1 MTSLLIAVF
10 VLIFLFSSFDCL
22 VDACPETCVC
32 KGSDVLCG
40 GRNVSTFPQLHTIP
54 FSATKLRLQYNIIK
68 DIQLHSDNVT
78 HHPQLTWLY
87 LDHNQLTSLPAYNQS
102 YLLGFTGLQELSVT
116 SNKINIIAENVFS
129 GLHQLLRL
137 YLSDNRIQTIADGAF
152 RQVRQL
158 QILTL
163 YNNRLTKVVATW
175 FDKLYSLKYL
185 YLHNNLISSF
195 EPDTFLWSET
205 LLKLYLHNNRITSMP
220 PLPIKHCNKKSNLAC
235 TLTELSLQGNNIHCG
250 CRRPKHDRSILNM
263 TLPSVTLCCVDVE
276 MDCAIKH
283 YSLFF
288 LSYVKGPVCIKPS
301 IEINPEKGGDVC
313 KVNGEPEPVVYTSV
327 GCLPQYQ
334 TRNNHTTV
342 TQKLTVICEAENI
355 IGKASQIFQSD
366 NETYLCTNETRNYL
380 NEKNGVPKKTHL
392 SPVWSMICLLS
403 FSPLVTVLVLVTYM
417 YLCIRK
423 DVSEEIEV
431 SDGYAQTCEHE
442 HDIIT

>member
-1 MTSLLIAVF
+1 MILLIAVF
-10 VLIFLFSSFDCL
+10 VLISRFPSFDHQ

-32 KGSDVLCG
+32 KGPDVLCG
-40 GRNVSTFPQLHTIP
+40 GRNVSTIPKLQTIP
-54 FSATKLRLQYNIIK
+54 FSATKLNLQYNIIK
-68 DIQLHSDNVT
+68 DIQLNCDNVT
-78 HHPQLTWLY
+78 HHPQLTRLH

-152 RQVRQL
+152 RGVRQL
-158 QILTL
+158 QTLSL
-163 YNNRLTKVVATW
+163 YNNRLSKVVATW

-195 EPDTFLWSET
+195 EPDTFLWSYT

-220 PLPIKHCNKKSNLAC
+220 PLPIKDCNKKSNLTC
-235 TLTELSLQGNNIHCG
+235 RGTELFLQGNTMHCACG
-250 CRRPKHDRSILNM
+250 RPKHDRSILNM
-263 TLPSVTLCCVDVE
+263 TLPFVTLCCVDVE

-283 YSLFF
+283 YLPFF
-288 LSYVKGPVCIKPS
+288 LNYVEGPVCIKPS
-301 IEINPEKGGDVC
+301 IEISPEKGGDVC

-342 TQKLTVICEAENI
+342 THKMTVICEAENI
-355 IGKASQIFQSD
+355 FGKASQIYQSD
-366 NETYLCTNETRNYL
+366 NETYLCSNETRNYL
-380 NEKNGVPKKTHL
+380 NETNSVPKKTHP

-403 FSPLVTVLVLVTYM
+403 FSPLITLLVLVTYM

-423 DVSEEIEV
+423 DVSEETEV
-431 SDGYAQTCEHE
+431 SDGYAQTL
-442 HDIIT
+442 

>member
-1 MTSLLIAVF
+1 MTSLIAVF
-10 VLIFLFSSFDCL
+10 VLISLFPSFDCQ
-22 VDACPETCVC
+22 VDACPDVCVC

-40 GRNVSTFPQLHTIP
+40 RRNVSTFPKLHTIP
-54 FSATKLRLQYNIIK
+54 FIATKLRLQYNKIK
-68 DIQLHSDNVT
+68 NIQLNDDNVT
-78 HHPQLTWLY
+78 HHPQLTRLH

-102 YLLGFTGLQELSVT
+102 YLLGFTGLQELSVS
-116 SNKINIIAENVFS
+116 SNKINKIADYVFS

-152 RQVRQL
+152 RGVRQL
-158 QILTL
+158 QTLSL

-195 EPDTFLWSET
+195 EPDTFLWSDT

-220 PLPIKHCNKKSNLAC
+220 PLPIKHCNKKSNLTC
-235 TLTELSLQGNNIHCG
+235 KGTELFLQGNTMHCG
-250 CRRPKHDRSILNM
+250 CRRPKHDRGILNM
-263 TLPSVTLCCVDVE
+263 TLPFVTLCCVDVE
-276 MDCAIKH
+276 MDCAVKH

-288 LSYVKGPVCIKPS
+288 LSYVEGPVCTKPS
-301 IEINPEKGGDVC
+301 IEINPEKGGVC

-327 GCLPQYQ
+327 GCLLQYQ

-342 TQKLTVICEAENI
+342 THKMTVICEAENI
-355 IGKASQIFQSD
+355 FGKTSQIFQSD
-366 NETYLCTNETRNYL
+366 NETYLCTNETPNYR
-380 NEKNGVPKKTHL
+380 NEKNSVPKKTHL

-403 FSPLVTVLVLVTYM
+403 FSPLITLLVLVTYM

-423 DVSEEIEV
+423 DISEEIEV
-431 SDGYAQTCEHE
+431 CDGYAQTM
-442 HDIIT
+442 